1 MVGMEAR
8 DAVGSIL
15 LMLEWFARTKV
26 GRWLIGLSAAILM
39 ALALAYAAFRKGKR
53 VQADADQAKDA
64 QVSAQA
70 AQEVVNAAVVRQE
83 VQRET
88 DALPE
93 AKPQRVLDADRAT
106 GAGHLRDDGWM
117 RAPSTPA
124 ANPGKAGS
132 AD

>member
-1 MVGMEAR
+1 MSAFL
-8 DAVGSIL
+8 AWLAS
-15 LMLEWFARTKV
+15 TKV
-26 GRWLIGLSAAILM
+26 GRWLIGLGAVLAAIVA
-39 ALALAYAAFRKGKR
+39 ALGIGRLKGRKS
-53 VQADADQAKDA
+53 QADADKDKDA
-64 QVSAQA
+64 RVSAQA

>member
-1 MVGMEAR
+1 MEAR

>member
-1 MVGMEAR
+1 MWA
-8 DAVGSIL
+8 
-15 LMLEWFARTKV
+15 WFASTKV